1 MVTEGDLEALTN
13 DWLKER
19 EESDYQTDIC
29 KWEEAYVDICIPYK
43 SVWLLCMQ
51 AL

>member
-13 DWLKER
+13 DRLKER

-29 KWEEAYVDICIPYK
+29 K
-43 SVWLLCMQ
+43 
-51 AL
+51 